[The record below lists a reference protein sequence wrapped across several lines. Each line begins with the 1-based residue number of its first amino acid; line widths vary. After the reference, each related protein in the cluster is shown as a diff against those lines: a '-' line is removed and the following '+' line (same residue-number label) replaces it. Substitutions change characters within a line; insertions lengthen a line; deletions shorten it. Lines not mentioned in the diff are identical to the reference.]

1 MRTLRPTTLLT
12 NLTIRRRLIA
22 LTAALGAVCVILVV
36 VSFSSFSSITSS
48 KSAAADSSSQLTV
61 VHDAYEGWLT
71 QDDQSNMYVAV
82 ALLQDPSNQ
91 GLLNSTWRQA
101 LQGEA
106 TAKQSIAQIVHYP
119 SSPELISAVHQLTTN
134 FADYSSATA
143 QVRSDV
149 LSGEIGEAV
158 QAMTIGNLKSSND
171 TQAAFNKIE
180 PLVQQSFNSHSN
192 SISSSVSSG
201 KTLLVIIAIV
211 ALLVVGGLSFL
222 IIRSITRPLGKLTEA
237 AGRFALG
244 ELDVDLDASGSD
256 EISSVAR
263 SFNYAIDA
271 QKQLAATFAEF
282 ADGHIGVTLEPRSDL
297 DALSHAF
304 VSMQRKLVATIAEI
318 SQSSEMVASASNE
331 MAVTSEETG
340 RAVQEIA
347 GAMNRVADGAEQQVR
362 ALEQAHAAFSE
373 LNDATRLSAD
383 TASETAAAAVE
394 ARDLARNG
402 VSAAEQA
409 STAMRAVRDSSV
421 ETTAAIKAL
430 GAKSDQIGGIVA
442 TITGIASQTNLL
454 ALNAAIEAARAGE
467 QGRGF
472 AVVAEEVRHLAEE
485 SEQAAASIRELIE
498 EIQRETQRT
507 VQAVEAGAAQTEGG
521 VQTVEQ
527 ARDAFVQIG
536 DSVDDV
542 TERVE
547 RIAAAI
553 RQIETSGEQMRDT
566 LLLVAQVAESSSAS
580 SEEVSASTEQT
591 SASTEEIA
599 ASAQQLAATADELE
613 KLVGQ
618 FALS

>member
-1 MRTLRPTTLLT
+1 MRTPRPTTFLT
-12 NLTIRRRLIA
+12 NLTIGKRLIA
-22 LTAALGAVCVILVV
+22 LTAALGAVCVILVM

-48 KSAAADSSSQLTV
+48 KSQAVDSSAQLTV
-61 VHDAYEGWLT
+61 VHDAYEAWLT
-71 QDDQSNMYVAV
+71 QDDQSNMYVAI
-82 ALLQDPSNQ
+82 ALLSDPSDQ
-91 GLLNSTWRQA
+91 GLLNTTWRQV

-106 TAKQSIAQIVHYP
+106 TARQAIAQIAHYP
-119 SSPELISAVHQLTTN
+119 SSPELVTAVHQLSTD
-134 FADYSSATA
+134 FAAYSVFTA

-149 LSGEIGEAV
+149 LSGEISEAV
-158 QAMTIGNLKSSND
+158 QAMTIGNLKSSNG
-171 TQAAFNKIE
+171 TQAAFNKIK
-180 PLVQQSFNSHSN
+180 PLVQQSFNSHNN

-201 KTLLVIIAIV
+201 RTLLLTIAIV
-211 ALLVVGGLSFL
+211 ALLLAGGLSFL

-244 ELDVDLDASGSD
+244 DVEVDLDASGRD

-263 SFNYAIDA
+263 SFNDAITA

-282 ADGHIGVTLEPRSDL
+282 ADGHIGVQLEPRSDR

-304 VSMQRKLVATIAEI
+304 ISMQRKLAATIAEI
-318 SQSSEMVASASNE
+318 SQSSEMVASASSE

-347 GAMNRVADGAEQQVR
+347 GAMNRVANGAEQQVR
-362 ALEQAHAAFSE
+362 ALEQARAAFSE

-383 TASETAAAAVE
+383 TASETATAAVE

-498 EIQRETQRT
+498 EIQKETQRT

-521 VQTVEQ
+521 VHTVEQ

-547 RIAAAI
+547 QIAAAI

>member
-22 LTAALGAVCVILVV
+22 LTAALVAVCVILVV

-48 KSAAADSSSQLTV
+48 KSQAADSSAQLTV
-61 VHDAYEGWLT
+61 VHNAYEAWLT
-71 QDDQSNMYVAV
+71 QDDQSNMYVAI
-82 ALLQDPSNQ
+82 ALLSDPSDQ
-91 GLLNSTWRQA
+91 GLLNTTWRQV

-106 TAKQSIAQIVHYP
+106 TARQAIAQIAHYP
-119 SSPELISAVHQLTTN
+119 SSPELISAVHELATN
-134 FADYSSATA
+134 FAAYSSFTA

-149 LSGEIGEAV
+149 LSGEISEAV
-158 QAMTIGNLKSSND
+158 QAMTIGNLKSSNG

-180 PLVQQSFNSHSN
+180 PLVQQSFNSHNN

-201 KTLLVIIAIV
+201 KTLLLTIAIL
-211 ALLVVGGLSFL
+211 ALLLAGGLSFL
-222 IIRSITRPLGKLTEA
+222 IIRSITTPLGKLTEA
-237 AGRFALG
+237 AERFALG
-244 ELDVDLDASGSD
+244 DVEIDLDASGRD
-256 EISSVAR
+256 EISTVAR
-263 SFNYAIDA
+263 SFNDAIEA
-271 QKQLAATFAEF
+271 QKRLAATFAEF
-282 ADGHIGVTLEPRSDL
+282 ADGHIGVQLEPRSDL

-304 VSMQRKLVATIAEI
+304 ISMQRKLAATIAEI
-318 SQSSEMVASASNE
+318 SQSSEMVASASSE

-347 GAMNRVADGAEQQVR
+347 GAMNRVANGAEQQVR
-362 ALEQAHAAFSE
+362 ALEQARAAFSE
-373 LNDATRLSAD
+373 LNDATRLSAQ
-383 TASETAAAAVE
+383 TAGETATAAVE

-485 SEQAAASIRELIE
+485 SEQAAASIRQLIE
-498 EIQRETQRT
+498 EIQKETQRT

-521 VQTVEQ
+521 VDTVEQ

-547 RIAAAI
+547 QIAAAI